1 MRRDALGAWGEE
13 RACELL
19 KKNGLKIVERNYR
32 CPSGEVDIIAR
43 DRKTLVFVEVK
54 TRASEDYGE
63 PSRAVDRAK
72 QRHIPRTALY
82 YIARHNWE
90 DKPVRFD
97 VVEVLPDEVRHIP
110 DAFDG
115 SALAGR

>member
-43 DRKTLVFVEVK
+43 DSKTLVFVEVK

-72 QRHIPRTALY
+72 QRHILRTALRSRGDS
-82 YIARHNWE
+82 IRRAAPC
-90 DKPVRFD
+90 PVDDALQTRKS
-97 VVEVLPDEVRHIP
+97 VL
-110 DAFDG
+110 
-115 SALAGR
+115 